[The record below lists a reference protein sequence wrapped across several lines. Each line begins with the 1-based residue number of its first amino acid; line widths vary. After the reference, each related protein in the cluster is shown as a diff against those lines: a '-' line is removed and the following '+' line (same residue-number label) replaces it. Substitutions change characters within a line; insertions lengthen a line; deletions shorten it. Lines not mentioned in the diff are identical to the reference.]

1 MQTQADKNNELL
13 KKILEMLERQRK
25 DIQIIK
31 QDIASIKKKIPEHPW
46 GCSGATDVA
55 PEPEKISTGWL
66 W

>member
-1 MQTQADKNNELL
+1 MPSQVDKNNELL
-13 KKILEMLERQRK
+13 KKILEMLETQRK

-31 QDIASIKKKIPEHPW
+31 QDILYIKKKI
-46 GCSGATDVA
+46 

>member
-1 MQTQADKNNELL
+1 MPSQADKNNEIL
-13 KKILEMLERQRK
+13 KKILEILERQRK

-31 QDIASIKKKIPEHPW
+31 QDIVSIKKKI
-46 GCSGATDVA
+46 

>member
-1 MQTQADKNNELL
+1 MPSQADKNNEIL
-13 KKILEMLERQRK
+13 KKILEMLETQRK

-31 QDIASIKKKIPEHPW
+31 QDILYIKKKI
-46 GCSGATDVA
+46 

>member
-1 MQTQADKNNELL
+1 MPNQADKNNEIL
-13 KKILEMLERQRK
+13 KKILEMLETQRK

-31 QDIASIKKKIPEHPW
+31 QDIAYIKNKI
-46 GCSGATDVA
+46 

>member
-1 MQTQADKNNELL
+1 MPSQVDKNNEIL
-13 KKILEMLERQRK
+13 KKILEMLETQRK

-31 QDIASIKKKIPEHPW
+31 QDIAYIKKKI
-46 GCSGATDVA
+46 

>member
-1 MQTQADKNNELL
+1 MPNQADKNNDIL
-13 KKILEMLERQRK
+13 KKILQILENQRK

-31 QDIASIKKKIPEHPW
+31 EDIAYIKQKI
-46 GCSGATDVA
+46 

>member
-1 MQTQADKNNELL
+1 MPNQADKNNEIL
-13 KKILEMLERQRK
+13 KKILEMLETQRK

-31 QDIASIKKKIPEHPW
+31 QDILYIKNKI
-46 GCSGATDVA
+46 

>member
-1 MQTQADKNNELL
+1 MPNQVDKNNELL
-13 KKILEMLERQRK
+13 KKILEMLETQRK

-31 QDIASIKKKIPEHPW
+31 QDILYIKKKI
-46 GCSGATDVA
+46 

>member
-1 MQTQADKNNELL
+1 MPSQVDKNNEIL
-13 KKILEMLERQRK
+13 KKILEMLETQRK

-31 QDIASIKKKIPEHPW
+31 QDILYIKKKI
-46 GCSGATDVA
+46 

>member
-1 MQTQADKNNELL
+1 MPSQVDKNNEIL
-13 KKILEMLERQRK
+13 KKILEMLETQRK

-31 QDIASIKKKIPEHPW
+31 QDILYIKNKI
-46 GCSGATDVA
+46 

>member
-1 MQTQADKNNELL
+1 MPNQADKNNEIL
-13 KKILEMLERQRK
+13 KKILEILENQRK

-31 QDIASIKKKIPEHPW
+31 EDIAYIKKEI
-46 GCSGATDVA
+46 